1 MEEFGR
7 TWLFNPLVGE
17 YMIEDARVEPVVT
30 LSANQDGIELTL
42 HYIVDYQMRRGA
54 KDRLFT
60 GILEEIDETNE
71 RVGITASTLNIEKV
85 PRRSPWTGGRR
96 AG

>member
-7 TWLFNPLVGE
+7 TWLFNPSVGE

-54 KDRLFT
+54 KDKLFT
-60 GILEEIDETNE
+60 RILEEIDETHE
-71 RVGITASTLNIEKV
+71 RVGIAAATLNIEKMPPLSV
-85 PRRSPWTGGRR
+85 TVGGR